1 MKLTT
6 IMTVNAFIWIA
17 LGIIFMLYAPVM
29 LAFFNLP
36 NIPAGN
42 TQGTTL
48 MYWNVAAFARLY
60 GAALFTLGFLLWAV
74 RGLLEAA
81 AAPPESHRGIAF
93 ALLLGNGLA
102 FIVALTQQSS
112 VWLVPAGWV
121 LVLIYLVITAAYG
134 YALAAKK

>member
-17 LGIIFMLYAPVM
+17 LGIIFMIYAPVM

-42 TQGTTL
+42 TL

-74 RGLLEAA
+74 RGLVEAGGV
-81 AAPPESHRGIAF
+81 PPESHRGIAF

-102 FIVALTQQSS
+102 LIVALTQQSS
-112 VWLVPAGWV
+112 VWLVPAGWI
-121 LVLIYLVITAAYG
+121 LVLIYLVITVAYG